1 MAPAL
6 KNRTLWTA
14 LVAAVAFA
22 FLVAMVISGALPE
35 QRQLVKFEAKGVMKL
50 EPDRI
55 SRVELHQDERKAF
68 LLRTPDGNWAVQGGS
83 ALPAETGK
91 KLSLAVQFMNT
102 AGPIR
107 LMEPEELAGTNPRDF
122 GLDPP
127 RLTCTLFAGTQN
139 VIGAHFGAHNPEDTA
154 QYMTV
159 DGRKELFLMSRFVGQ
174 EWESVASE
182 VLAK

>member
-1 MAPAL
+1 VAPAL
-6 KNRTLWTA
+6 KNCTLWTA
-14 LVAAVAFA
+14 LAAAVAFV

-55 SRVELHQDERKAF
+55 SRVELHLGERMAV

-83 ALPAETGK
+83 ALPAEMGK

-107 LMEPEELAGTNPRDF
+107 IIEAADLKGANPRDF

-127 RLTCTLFAGTQN
+127 RLSLVLYQGAQTA
-139 VIGAHFGAHNPEDTA
+139 IGARFGASNPDHTA
-154 QYMTV
+154 QYMSV
-159 DGRKELFLMSRFVGQ
+159 DGGQELILMSRFVGQ
-174 EWESVASE
+174 EWESVADG